1 MITQTANT
9 ELTLEQ
15 LDDVNGGVEPITIG
29 IGIGVGV
36 SAVIGFGVWYFS
48 EDAGDA
54 AGSASNIKDKIN
66 QTPEE
71 RLAERMA
78 KTK

>member
-1 MITQTANT
+1 MTTHTTNL

-15 LDDVNGGVEPITIG
+15 LNDVNGGAIPLAYWVG
-29 IGIGVGV
+29 AGVVG
-36 SAVIGFGVWYFS
+36 ALGTWYFS

-54 AGSASNIKDKIN
+54 AGSASNIKDKME